1 MVLQLR
7 FSRWYAG
14 GMGTLPQPQTK
25 FEDEARRW
33 GAGLVMFAIAALIKY
48 LDGPVWLIIGLGT
61 IGILLLL
68 RGYWPHLF
76 KTSFWTADRI
86 AIAWLPA
93 GICATALALYAASM
107 FVQPLLIARSVPPAP
122 AWVLVRPYMSP
133 KPAPTFRSGP
143 SPRDAFPALEVIGF
157 NSTGSLTLAN
167 PARTSVYV
175 IDIIATDDTTF
186 VTESFQLGFEI
197 PSIGIYTHELRKS
210 PIAERLQSL
219 TGPGD
224 WLTYY
229 GKAFGSLG
237 GCLVT
242 VFFSR
247 SDLRLTQL
255 IEHHKHTGQNLNFGE
270 ASGVLRYRFRGQTVT
285 VKQVVQLTAVLF
297 RKEPCHP

>member
-1 MVLQLR
+1 MWDNGRMDMQPDRLGKTMAKGV
-7 FSRWYAG
+7 
-14 GMGTLPQPQTK
+14 GMALLTVGVKYFLGNLS
-25 FEDEARRW
+25 A
-33 GAGLVMFAIAALIKY
+33 AAALM
-48 LDGPVWLIIGLGT
+48 LGSV
-61 IGILLLL
+61 LLLY
-68 RGYWPHLF
+68 GHFPHWF
-76 KTSFWTADRI
+76 KGDFWNPDRI
-86 AIAWLPA
+86 AKAWLPV
-93 GICATALALYAASM
+93 GICATALALYTASM
-107 FVQPLLIARSVPPAP
+107 FVHPLFVRSIPSAP
-122 AWVLVRPYMSP
+122 AWALVRPYMSTT
-133 KPAPTFRSGP
+133 PAPTFRSGP

-157 NSTGSLTLAN
+157 NSAGRLTLAN

-186 VTESFQLGFEI
+186 ATESFQLGFEI

-247 SDLRLTQL
+247 SDLGLTQL
-255 IEHHKHTGQNLNFGE
+255 IEHYKHTGQNLNFGG